1 VAQAKD
7 AVAEVEQIAERFS
20 AARIEGKYGN
30 KWALRE
36 RLMLRQVYRPLLAYL
51 RAVVLSPWRVL
62 RAGLQPHPISNL
74 TNVDL
79 AVRRRP
85 QDPPAIRPVKPAPK
99 TSGDRRRTRLSDPGW
114 ALLEPE
120 PAQWR
125 AARAENG
132 LGIHEP
138 IHGLREIV
146 NAILY
151 LNRTA
156 MAWAYLP
163 HDVPP
168 ASTLYGRRSCVGLG
182 PLGRPASGGAAYG
195 RQGLG
200 ALP

>member
-1 VAQAKD
+1 VTT
-7 AVAEVEQIAERFS
+7 
-20 AARIEGKYGN
+20 
-30 KWALRE
+30 
-36 RLMLRQVYRPLLAYL
+36 P
-51 RAVVLSPWRVL
+51 
-62 RAGLQPHPISNL
+62 
-74 TNVDL
+74 
-79 AVRRRP
+79 RRSYP
-85 QDPPAIRPVKPAPK
+85 SD
-99 TSGDRRRTRLSDPGW
+99 LSDPRW

-120 PAQWR
+120 LARWR

-132 LGIHEP
+132 LGITEP
-138 IHGLREIV
+138 IHDLREIV